1 MATTNLNIRTDKE
14 IKEQAEAVFAE
25 LGLNMTTAVNIFL
38 RTTVRERG
46 IPFALQLDRPDERTR
61 GAIEEGRQIASDPR
75 IKAYG
80 TMEELKN
87 ALDDKE

>member
-25 LGLNMTTAVNIFL
+25 LGLNMTTAVNMFL

-46 IPFALQLDRPDERTR
+46 IPFALRLERLDEATVA
-61 GAIEEGRQIASDPR
+61 AIEEGRRIARDPR
-75 IKAYG
+75 ARAYDNL
-80 TMEELKN
+80 EELKN
-87 ALDDKE
+87 ALES

>member
-25 LGLNMTTAVNIFL
+25 LGLNMTTAVNLFL

-46 IPFALQLDRPDERTR
+46 IPFALQLDRPNDRTAA
-61 GAIEEGRQIASDPR
+61 AIEEGRRIAADSR
-75 IKAYG
+75 VNAYG
-80 TMEELKN
+80 TMEVLKN
-87 ALDDKE
+87 ALES